1 MQTTAMVTAVGYNPI
16 VGEGYAELYW
26 CDNDGVF
33 THRTKCFDETEQ
45 YESLKLYAT
54 AGTMYNRYTKVVV
67 VAKGITEAVT
77 KQEAAERVW
86 HYANN
91 MLAQAIEIGAEATRL
106 KWHTEVEY
114 LEGKKWNV

>member
-33 THRTKCFDETEQ
+33 THRTKCFDKTEQ

-86 HYANN
+86 HYANS

-114 LEGKKWNV
+114 LEGKKWNA